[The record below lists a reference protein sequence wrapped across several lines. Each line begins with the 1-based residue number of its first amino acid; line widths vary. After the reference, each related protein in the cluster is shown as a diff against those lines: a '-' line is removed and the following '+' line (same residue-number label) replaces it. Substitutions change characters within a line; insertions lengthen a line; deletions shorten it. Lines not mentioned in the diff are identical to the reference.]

1 MKAEPTP
8 SKYGIIHSQ
17 RYEQGVGGKF
27 QKMADVSKIRKF
39 KDAADYTRNFIV
51 QEEIDKYLPGGRH
64 FIDEAEINRCITDVA
79 EKPVDPAR
87 VREIIAKSE
96 STCETLLPEETAVL
110 MSASSDPA
118 LFEEMRAAADR
129 IKHKVYDNRI
139 VMFAPLYMS
148 NLCVNGCKYC
158 GFREGNDQQKRRVL
172 TMDELKEEID
182 VLAGRIGHK
191 RLIAVYGEHPTTST
205 EYIAETIETC
215 YNRKVKAPRT
225 GAPVGIRRVNV
236 NAAPLPVE
244 DLKVLKSVGIGTF
257 QVFQETYNR
266 KLYESMHPAW
276 SVKGNY
282 DWRTTCFHRCLEAG
296 VDDVG
301 FGVLYGLC
309 DWRFELLATVMH
321 ARDLERWFNIGPH
334 TLSFPRLEPASGT
347 KVPEESP
354 WLIDDETFARILVIA
369 RLSVPYTGI
378 IVTARES
385 PASRNRVI
393 DHGMTQLDCSSNIAI
408 KGYSD
413 FADEAHQEK
422 DRQQFLLGDNRSIDE
437 MVRYLASRGI
447 ITSFCTAGYR
457 CGRTGGCIMDALKT
471 GREGKF
477 CKINAVLTF
486 REWLDDFASD
496 ETRKIGDALIEKEL
510 AGIKEWV
517 PKFYPSVMKQYEAT
531 CRGERDLFF

>member
-1 MKAEPTP
+1 
-8 SKYGIIHSQ
+8 
-17 RYEQGVGGKF
+17 
-27 QKMADVSKIRKF
+27 MADISKIRKF
-39 KDAADYTRNFIV
+39 VDAADYTKRFIV
-51 QEEIDKYLPGGRH
+51 QSEIDKYLPGGKH
-64 FIDEAEINRCITDVA
+64 FIDDALIEALIKKMDSREAD
-79 EKPVDPAR
+79 PVK

-96 STCETLLPEETAVL
+96 STCETLLPEETAEL
-110 MSASSDPA
+110 MMVKDKA
-118 LFEEMRAAADR
+118 LFEEMRQAADR

-148 NLCVNGCKYC
+148 SKCVNGCKYC
-158 GFREGNDQQKRRVL
+158 GFREGNTEQQRRVL

-191 RLIAVYGEHPTTST
+191 RLIAVYGEHPETST
-205 EYIAETIETC
+205 EYIAQTIETC
-215 YNRKVKAPRT
+215 YGRQVKAPRT

-236 NAAPLPVE
+236 NAAPLPIE
-244 DLKVLKSVGIGTF
+244 DLKVLRSVGIGTF

-309 DWRFELLATVMH
+309 DWRYELLATIMH
-321 ARDLERWFNIGPH
+321 ARDLEKWFNTGPH

-369 RLSVPYTGI
+369 RLSVPYTGM

-385 PASRNRVI
+385 PESRNRVL

-413 FADEAHQEK
+413 FENEAHQEK
-422 DRQQFLLGDNRSIDE
+422 SRQQFMLGDNRSIDE
-437 MVRYLASRGI
+437 MVRYLASRDM

-496 ETRKIGDALIEKEL
+496 ETRAIGEKIIAKEL
-510 AGIKEWV
+510 DGIREWL
-517 PKFYPSVMKQYEAT
+517 PKFYPTVFKQYEAT

>member
-1 MKAEPTP
+1 
-8 SKYGIIHSQ
+8 
-17 RYEQGVGGKF
+17 
-27 QKMADVSKIRKF
+27 MADGSHIRRF
-39 KDAADYTRNFIV
+39 RDAADYTKNFIV
-51 QEEIDKYLPGGRH
+51 RDEIDKYLPGGRH
-64 FIDEAEINRCITDVA
+64 FIDDAEIRRLIAATDGKA
-79 EKPVDPAR
+79 PDPVR
-87 VREIIAKSE
+87 VREIVAKAE
-96 STCETLLPEETAVL
+96 STCETLRPEETAVL
-110 MSASSDPA
+110 MQVTDPA

-139 VMFAPLYMS
+139 VLFAPLYLS
-148 NLCVNGCKYC
+148 NLCVNGCRYC
-158 GFREGNDQQKRRVL
+158 GFRAGNALQKRRVL
-172 TMDELKEEID
+172 TMDELREELD

-205 EYIAETIETC
+205 DYIAETIETC
-215 YNRKVKAPRT
+215 YARKAPAPRT
-225 GAPVGIRRVNV
+225 GKFNAIRRVNV
-236 NAAPLPVE
+236 NAAPLPVA
-244 DLKVLKSVGIGTF
+244 DLKVLRSVGIGTF

-266 KLYESMHPAW
+266 RLYESMHPAW
-276 SVKGNY
+276 SVKGDY

-301 FGVLYGLC
+301 LGVLYGLC
-309 DWRFELLATVMH
+309 DWRYELLATVMH

-347 KVPEESP
+347 RVPEESP
-354 WLIDDETFARILVIA
+354 WLIDDATFARILVIA

-385 PASRNRVI
+385 PASRNRVL
-393 DHGMTQLDCSSNIAI
+393 DHGLTQLDCSSNIAI

-422 DRQQFLLGDNRSIDE
+422 ERQQFMLGDSRTIDE
-437 MVRYLASRGI
+437 MVRYLAGRDI

-496 ETRKIGDALIEKEL
+496 GTRALGDRLIEKEL
-510 AGIKEWV
+510 AGIRAWL
-517 PKFYPSVMKQYEAT
+517 PKFYPTVLKQYEAT

>member
-1 MKAEPTP
+1 
-8 SKYGIIHSQ
+8 
-17 RYEQGVGGKF
+17 
-27 QKMADVSKIRKF
+27 MADCSGIRTF
-39 KDAADYTRNFIV
+39 KDAADYTKNFIIRD
-51 QEEIDKYLPGGRH
+51 EINKYLPGGKH
-64 FIDEAEINRCITDVA
+64 FIDDNYINKLIADTDGIA
-79 EKPVDPAR
+79 PDPKR

-110 MSASSDPA
+110 MQVTDPD

-139 VMFAPLYMS
+139 VVFAPLYMS

-158 GFREGNDQQKRRVL
+158 GFREGNELQKRRVL
-172 TMDELKEEID
+172 TMDELNEELD

-215 YNRKVKAPRT
+215 YKRQVPAPKT
-225 GAPVGIRRVNV
+225 GKLNSIRRVNV
-236 NAAPLPVE
+236 NAAPLPIA
-244 DLKVLKSVGIGTF
+244 DLKVLRSVGIGTF

-266 KLYESMHPAW
+266 KLYEEMHPRW
-276 SVKGNY
+276 SVKGDY

-309 DWRFELLATVMH
+309 DWRYELLATILH
-321 ARDLERWFNIGPH
+321 ARDLEKWFNIGPH

-347 KVPEESP
+347 RVPEESP
-354 WLIDDETFARILVIA
+354 WLIDDATFARIIVIA

-378 IVTARES
+378 IVTARENA
-385 PASRNRVI
+385 ASRNRVLR
-393 DHGMTQLDCSSNIAI
+393 HGMTQLDCSSNIAI

-413 FADEAHQEK
+413 FANEAHQEK
-422 DRQQFLLGDNRSIDE
+422 ERQQFLLGDNRSLDE
-437 MVRYLASRGI
+437 MVRYLADRDT

-486 REWLDDFASD
+486 REWLDDFASS
-496 ETRKIGDALIEKEL
+496 ETKAIGDKLIEKEL
-510 AGIKEWV
+510 AGIREWL
-517 PKFYPSVMKQYEAT
+517 PKFYPTVMKQYEAT

>member
-1 MKAEPTP
+1 
-8 SKYGIIHSQ
+8 
-17 RYEQGVGGKF
+17 
-27 QKMADVSKIRKF
+27 MADVSKIRKF
-39 KDAADYTRNFIV
+39 KDADDYRRNFVV

-64 FIDEAEINRCITDVA
+64 FIDEAEINRCIAEVA
-79 EKPVDPAR
+79 EKPADPAR

-110 MSASSDPA
+110 MSVTDPA

-158 GFREGNDQQKRRVL
+158 GFREGNAAQKRRVL
-172 TMDELKEEID
+172 TMDELKAEVD

-215 YNRKVKAPRT
+215 YNRKVKAPKT

-266 KLYESMHPAW
+266 KLYEEMHPSW

-282 DWRTTCFHRCLEAG
+282 DWRTTC
-296 VDDVG
+296 
-301 FGVLYGLC
+301 
-309 DWRFELLATVMH
+309 
-321 ARDLERWFNIGPH
+321 RDLERWFNIGPH

-347 KVPEESP
+347 RVPEESP
-354 WLIDDETFARILVIA
+354 WLIDDDTFARILVIA

-385 PASRNRVI
+385 PESRNRVL

-413 FADEAHQEK
+413 FANEAHQEK
-422 DRQQFLLGDNRSIDE
+422 ERQQFMLGDNRSIDE
-437 MVRYLASRGI
+437 MVRYLASRGT

-496 ETRKIGDALIEKEL
+496 ETRKMGDALIEKEL
-510 AGIKEWV
+510 AGIKEWL
-517 PKFYPSVMKQYEAT
+517 PKFYPTVMKQYEAT

>member
-1 MKAEPTP
+1 
-8 SKYGIIHSQ
+8 
-17 RYEQGVGGKF
+17 
-27 QKMADVSKIRKF
+27 MADISSIRKF
-39 KDAADYTRNFIV
+39 ANERDYTQNFIV
-51 QEEIDKYLPGGRH
+51 QQEIDKYLPGGKH
-64 FIDEAEINRCITDVA
+64 FIDDELI
-79 EKPVDPAR
+79 EKCLEKAKNAPVDPAR

-96 STCETLLPEETAVL
+96 ATCETLEPEEVACL
-110 MSASSDPA
+110 MQVEDPG
-118 LFEEMRAAADR
+118 LFEEMRAAASR
-129 IKHKVYDNRI
+129 IKHKVYDNRL

-148 NLCVNGCKYC
+148 NLCVNGCRYC
-158 GFREGNDQQKRRVL
+158 GFREGNSLQKRRRL
-172 TMDELKEEID
+172 TMDELKEEVD

-191 RLIAVYGEHPTTST
+191 RLIAVYGEHPSTST

-215 YNRKVKAPRT
+215 YARKVKAPRT
-225 GAPVGIRRVNV
+225 GADVGIRRVNV
-236 NAAPLPVE
+236 NAAPLPIA
-244 DLKVLKSVGIGTF
+244 DLRVLRSVGIGTY

-266 KLYESMHPAW
+266 KLYRQMHPEW

-301 FGVLYGLC
+301 LGVLYGLC
-309 DWRFELLATVMH
+309 DWKYELLATVLH

-347 KVPEESP
+347 RVPDESP
-354 WLIDDETFARILVIA
+354 WLIDDETFARIIVIA
-369 RLSVPYTGI
+369 RLAVPYTGI

-385 PASRNRVI
+385 PESRNRIV

-413 FADEAHQEK
+413 FAHESHQEK
-422 DRQQFLLGDNRSIDE
+422 ERQQFMLGDNRSIDE
-437 MVRYLASRGI
+437 MVRYLAGRGI

-496 ETRKIGDALIEKEL
+496 ETRAIGEKIIDSEL
-510 AGIKEWV
+510 AAIREWL
-517 PKFYPSVMKQYEAT
+517 PKFYPSVAKQYERT

>member
-1 MKAEPTP
+1 
-8 SKYGIIHSQ
+8 
-17 RYEQGVGGKF
+17 
-27 QKMADVSKIRKF
+27 MADCSSIRKF
-39 KDAADYTRNFIV
+39 ATAADYTKNFII
-51 QEEIDKYLPGGRH
+51 QSEIDKYLPGGKH
-64 FIDEAEINRCITDVA
+64 FIDEAQILRCIDEIA
-79 EKPVDPAR
+79 MKPADPVK
-87 VREIIAKSE
+87 VREILAKSE

-110 MSASSDPA
+110 MSAAFDPE
-118 LFEEMRAAADR
+118 LFAEMRATALR
-129 IKHKVYDNRI
+129 IKKKVYDNRI
-139 VMFAPLYMS
+139 VVFAPLYMS

-158 GFREGNDQQKRRVL
+158 GFREGNELQKRRVL

-191 RLIAVYGEHPTTST
+191 RLIAVYGEHQTTST

-215 YNRKVKAPRT
+215 YNRQVPAPRS
-225 GAPVGIRRVNV
+225 GHKNGIRRVNI
-236 NAAPLPVE
+236 NAAPLPIA
-244 DLKVLKSVGIGTF
+244 DLKVLRSVGIGTF

-266 KLYESMHPAW
+266 KLYEEMHPAW

-301 FGVLYGLC
+301 LGVLYGLC
-309 DWRFELLATVMH
+309 DWRFELLATIMP
-321 ARDLERWFNIGPH
+321 ARVLERWFNTGPRP
-334 TLSFPRLEPASGT
+334 LSFPRLEPASGT

-354 WLIDDETFARILVIA
+354 WLIDDATFEKIVTIA

-378 IVTARES
+378 IITARES
-385 PASRNRVI
+385 PESRNRI
-393 DHGMTQLDCSSNIAI
+393 LDCGMTQLDCSSNIAI

-413 FADEAHQEK
+413 FENEAHQEK
-422 DRQQFLLGDNRSIDE
+422 ERQQFMLGDNRSLDE
-437 MVRYLASRGI
+437 MVRYLASKDT

-496 ETRKIGDALIEKEL
+496 DTRAIGDALIEKEL
-510 AGIKEWV
+510 AGIKEWL
-517 PKFYPSVMKQYEAT
+517 PKFYPTVMKQYEAT

>member
-1 MKAEPTP
+1 
-8 SKYGIIHSQ
+8 
-17 RYEQGVGGKF
+17 
-27 QKMADVSKIRKF
+27 MADCSSIRKF
-39 KDAADYTRNFIV
+39 TSAADYTKNFIV
-51 QEEIDKYLPGGRH
+51 QGEIDKYLPGGRH
-64 FIDEAEINRCITDVA
+64 FIDDALITRLIAETDGQQ
-79 EKPVDPAR
+79 PDPAR

-96 STCETLLPEETAVL
+96 TTRETLLPEETAVL
-110 MSASSDPA
+110 MQVTDPE

-129 IKHKVYDNRI
+129 IKRAVYDNRI
-139 VMFAPLYMS
+139 VVFAPLYMS
-148 NLCVNGCKYC
+148 NLCVNGCRYC
-158 GFREGNDQQKRRVL
+158 GFREGNALQRRRVL
-172 TMDELKEEID
+172 TMDELKEEVD

-215 YNRKVKAPRT
+215 YNRDVRAPRT
-225 GAPVGIRRVNV
+225 GCKVGIRRVNV
-236 NAAPLPVE
+236 NAAPLPVA
-244 DLKVLKSVGIGTF
+244 DLKVLRAVGIGTF

-266 KLYESMHPAW
+266 KLYEQMHPAW

-301 FGVLYGLC
+301 LGVLYGLC
-309 DWRFELLATVMH
+309 DWRYELLATVLH

-347 KVPEESP
+347 RVPEESP
-354 WLIDDETFARILVIA
+354 WLIDDATFARILVIA

-385 PASRNRVI
+385 PAIRNRVL
-393 DHGMTQLDCSSNIAI
+393 DHSMTQLDCSSNIAI

-413 FADEAHQEK
+413 FANEAEQDK
-422 DRQQFLLGDNRSIDE
+422 SRQQFMLGDNRSLDE
-437 MVRYLASRGI
+437 MVRYLAGRGL

-477 CKINAVLTF
+477 CKINAILTF
-486 REWLDDFASD
+486 REWLDDFASP
-496 ETRKIGDALIEKEL
+496 ETKAIGEEIIQKEL
-510 AGIKEWV
+510 AEVKEWL
-517 PKFYPSVMKQYEAT
+517 PKFYPTVLQQYEAT

>member
-1 MKAEPTP
+1 
-8 SKYGIIHSQ
+8 
-17 RYEQGVGGKF
+17 
-27 QKMADVSKIRKF
+27 MADCSSIRKF
-39 KDAADYTRNFIV
+39 TSAADYTKNFIV
-51 QEEIDKYLPGGRH
+51 QGEIDKYLPGGRH
-64 FIDEAEINRCITDVA
+64 FIDDALITRLIAETDGQQ
-79 EKPVDPAR
+79 PDPAR

-96 STCETLLPEETAVL
+96 TTRETLLPEETAVL
-110 MSASSDPA
+110 MQVTDPE

-129 IKHKVYDNRI
+129 IKRAVYDNRI
-139 VMFAPLYMS
+139 VVFAPLYMS
-148 NLCVNGCKYC
+148 NLCVNGCRYC
-158 GFREGNDQQKRRVL
+158 GFREGNALQRRRVL
-172 TMDELKEEID
+172 TMDELKEEVD

-215 YNRKVKAPRT
+215 YNRDVRAPRT
-225 GAPVGIRRVNV
+225 GCKVGIRRVNV
-236 NAAPLPVE
+236 NAAPLPVA
-244 DLKVLKSVGIGTF
+244 DLKVLRAVGIGTF

-266 KLYESMHPAW
+266 KLYEQMHPAW

-301 FGVLYGLC
+301 LGVLYGLC
-309 DWRFELLATVMH
+309 DWRYELLATVLH

-347 KVPEESP
+347 RVPEESP
-354 WLIDDETFARILVIA
+354 WLIDDATFARILVIA

-385 PASRNRVI
+385 PASRNRVL
-393 DHGMTQLDCSSNIAI
+393 DHGMTQPDCSSNIAI

-413 FADEAHQEK
+413 FANEAEQDK
-422 DRQQFLLGDNRSIDE
+422 SRQQFMLGDNRSLDE
-437 MVRYLASRGI
+437 MVRYLAGRGL

-477 CKINAVLTF
+477 CKINAILTF
-486 REWLDDFASD
+486 REWLDDFASP
-496 ETRKIGDALIEKEL
+496 ETKAIGEEIIQKEL
-510 AGIKEWV
+510 AEVKEWL
-517 PKFYPSVMKQYEAT
+517 PKFYPTVLQQYEAT

>member
-1 MKAEPTP
+1 
-8 SKYGIIHSQ
+8 
-17 RYEQGVGGKF
+17 
-27 QKMADVSKIRKF
+27 MADTSSIRKF
-39 KDAADYTRNFIV
+39 QSAEEYTKNFII
-51 QEEIDKYLPGGRH
+51 QEEIDKYLPGGKH
-64 FIDEAEINRCITDVA
+64 FIDDEYICRTIADAEA
-79 EKPVDPAR
+79 KPVDKIKI
-87 VREIIAKSE
+87 REIIAKSE
-96 STCETLLPEETAVL
+96 STCETLLPEETAQL
-110 MSASSDPA
+110 MQVTDPD

-148 NLCVNGCKYC
+148 NLCVNGCRYC
-158 GFREGNDQQKRRVL
+158 GFREGNELQRRRVL
-172 TMDELKEEID
+172 TMDELKEEVD

-215 YNRKVKAPRT
+215 YNRAVKAPRT

-236 NAAPLPVE
+236 NAAPLPVA
-244 DLKVLKSVGIGTF
+244 DLKVLRSVGIGTY

-266 KLYESMHPAW
+266 RLYSQMHPAW

-301 FGVLYGLC
+301 LGVLYGLC
-309 DWRFELLATVMH
+309 DWRYELLATVLH
-321 ARDLERWFNIGPH
+321 TRDLERWFNIGPH

-347 KVPEESP
+347 RVPEESP
-354 WLIDDETFARILVIA
+354 WLIDDDTFARILVVA
-369 RLSVPYTGI
+369 RLSVPYTGM
-378 IVTARES
+378 IVTAREK
-385 PASRNRVI
+385 ADSRNRVLN
-393 DHGMTQLDCSSNIAI
+393 HGMTQLDCSSNIAI

-422 DRQQFLLGDNRSIDE
+422 ERQQFMLGDNRSIDE
-437 MVRYLASRGI
+437 MVRYLAEKGT

-486 REWLDDFASD
+486 REWLDDFASPD
-496 ETRKIGDALIEKEL
+496 TKAVGEKVIAAEL
-510 AGIKEWV
+510 EAIREWL
-517 PKFYPSVMKQYEAT
+517 PKFYPQVLKQYEAT

>member
-1 MKAEPTP
+1 
-8 SKYGIIHSQ
+8 
-17 RYEQGVGGKF
+17 
-27 QKMADVSKIRKF
+27 MADCSQIRTF
-39 KDAADYTRNFIV
+39 SDAADYRRNFIV
-51 QEEIDKYLPGGRH
+51 RDEITKYLPGGKH
-64 FIDEAEINRCITDVA
+64 FVDEALINRLLAGIDGKEA
-79 EKPVDPAR
+79 DPAR

-96 STCETLLPEETAVL
+96 ATCETLTPEEVAVL
-110 MSASSDPA
+110 MQVTDPA

-129 IKHKVYDNRI
+129 IKRKVYDNRI

-158 GFREGNDQQKRRVL
+158 GFREGNASQVRRRL
-172 TMDELKEEID
+172 TMDELKEELD

-215 YNRKVKAPRT
+215 YKRQVPAPRS
-225 GAPVGIRRVNV
+225 GRLNGIRRVNV
-236 NAAPLPVE
+236 NAAPLPIA
-244 DLKVLKSVGIGTF
+244 DLKVLRSVGIGTF

-266 KLYESMHPAW
+266 KLYEEMHPAW
-276 SVKGNY
+276 SVKGDY
-282 DWRTTCFHRCLEAG
+282 DWRTTAFHRCLEAG

-301 FGVLYGLC
+301 LGVLYGLC

-354 WLIDDETFARILVIA
+354 WLIDDDTFARILVIA
-369 RLSVPYTGI
+369 RLAVPYTGI

-385 PASRNRVI
+385 AASRNRVLN
-393 DHGMTQLDCSSNIAI
+393 HGMTQLDCSSNIAI

-413 FADEAHQEK
+413 FETETHQEK
-422 DRQQFLLGDNRSIDE
+422 ERQQFLLGDTRSIDE
-437 MVRYLASRGI
+437 MVRYLASRGT

-486 REWLDDFASD
+486 REWLDDFESD
-496 ETRKIGDALIEKEL
+496 ETRAIGEKLIEKEL
-510 AGIKEWV
+510 DEIKAWL
-517 PKFYPSVMKQYEAT
+517 PKFYPTVLKQYEAT

>member
-1 MKAEPTP
+1 
-8 SKYGIIHSQ
+8 
-17 RYEQGVGGKF
+17 
-27 QKMADVSKIRKF
+27 MADCSSIRKF
-39 KDAADYTRNFIV
+39 TSAADYTKNFIV
-51 QEEIDKYLPGGRH
+51 QGEIDKYLPGGRH
-64 FIDEAEINRCITDVA
+64 FIDDALITRLIAETDGQQ
-79 EKPVDPAR
+79 PDPAR

-96 STCETLLPEETAVL
+96 TTRETLLPEETAVL
-110 MSASSDPA
+110 MQVTDPE

-129 IKHKVYDNRI
+129 IKRAVYDNRI
-139 VMFAPLYMS
+139 VVFAPLYMS
-148 NLCVNGCKYC
+148 NLCVNGCRYC
-158 GFREGNDQQKRRVL
+158 GFRDGNALQKRRVL
-172 TMDELKEEID
+172 TMDELKEEVD

-215 YNRKVKAPRT
+215 YNHPVAAPRT
-225 GAPVGIRRVNV
+225 GCKVGIRRVNV
-236 NAAPLPVE
+236 NAAPLPVA
-244 DLKVLKSVGIGTF
+244 DLKVLRAVGIGTF

-266 KLYESMHPAW
+266 KLYEQMHPAW

-301 FGVLYGLC
+301 LGVLYGLC
-309 DWRFELLATVMH
+309 DWRYELLATVMH

-347 KVPEESP
+347 RVPEESP
-354 WLIDDETFARILVIA
+354 WLIDDATFARILVIA

-385 PASRNRVI
+385 PASRNRVL

-413 FADEAHQEK
+413 FANEAEQDK
-422 DRQQFLLGDNRSIDE
+422 SRQQFMLGDNRSLDE
-437 MVRYLASRGI
+437 MVRYLAGRGL

-477 CKINAVLTF
+477 CKINAILTF
-486 REWLDDFASD
+486 REWLDDFASP
-496 ETRKIGDALIEKEL
+496 ETKAIGEEIIQKEL
-510 AGIKEWV
+510 AEVKEWL
-517 PKFYPSVMKQYEAT
+517 PKFYPTVLQQYEAT

>member
-1 MKAEPTP
+1 MVDT
-8 SKYGIIHSQ
+8 SG
-17 RYEQGVGGKF
+17 
-27 QKMADVSKIRKF
+27 IRKF
-39 KDAADYTRNFIV
+39 ADAADYRKRFVI

-64 FIDEAEINRCITDVA
+64 FIDENRINALIAATDG
-79 EKPVDPAR
+79 KPADPVR

-96 STCETLLPEETAVL
+96 SACETLEPEETAVL
-110 MSASSDPA
+110 MQVTDPA

-148 NLCVNGCKYC
+148 NLCVNGCRYC
-158 GFREGNDQQKRRVL
+158 GFREGNSLQKRRVL

-191 RLIAVYGEHPTTST
+191 RLIAVYGEHPSTST

-215 YNRKVKAPRT
+215 YARQVKAPRT

-236 NAAPLPVE
+236 NAAPLPVA
-244 DLKVLKSVGIGTF
+244 DLKVLKKVGIGTF

-266 KLYESMHPAW
+266 KLYEQMHPAW

-301 FGVLYGLC
+301 LGVLYGLC

-347 KVPEESP
+347 RVPEESP
-354 WLIDDETFARILVIA
+354 WLIDDDTFARILVIA
-369 RLSVPYTGI
+369 RLSVPYTGM

-385 PASRNRVI
+385 PTRHLRE
-393 DHGMTQLDCSSNIAI
+393 SS
-408 KGYSD
+408 
-413 FADEAHQEK
+413 
-422 DRQQFLLGDNRSIDE
+422 
-437 MVRYLASRGI
+437 
-447 ITSFCTAGYR
+447 
-457 CGRTGGCIMDALKT
+457 
-471 GREGKF
+471 
-477 CKINAVLTF
+477 
-486 REWLDDFASD
+486 
-496 ETRKIGDALIEKEL
+496 
-510 AGIKEWV
+510 
-517 PKFYPSVMKQYEAT
+517 
-531 CRGERDLFF
+531 

>member
-1 MKAEPTP
+1 MATLN
-8 SKYGIIHSQ
+8 GI
-17 RYEQGVGGKF
+17 RT
-27 QKMADVSKIRKF
+27 F
-39 KDAADYTRNFIV
+39 KDERDYTEHFIV
-51 QEEIDKYLPGGRH
+51 QSEIDKYLPGGKH
-64 FIDEAEINRCITDVA
+64 FIDDALIRRTLAESDA
-79 EKPVDPAR
+79 APVDPAH
-87 VREIIAKSE
+87 VREILAKSYE
-96 STCETLLPEETAVL
+96 TCETLPVEDVAAL
-110 MSASSDPA
+110 MRVEDPA
-118 LFEEMRAAADR
+118 LFEEMRAMADR
-129 IKHKVYDNRI
+129 IKKKVYDNRI
-139 VMFAPLYMS
+139 VMFAPLYVA
-148 NLCVNGCKYC
+148 NPCVNGCKYC
-158 GFREGNDQQKRRVL
+158 GFREGNAQQKRRIL
-172 TMDELKEEID
+172 TMDEVREDVD

-191 RLIAVYGEHPTTST
+191 RVIAVYGEHPKTST
-205 EYIAETIETC
+205 AYIAETIETI
-215 YNRKVKAPRT
+215 YGRQVKAPRT

-236 NAAPLPVE
+236 NAAPLPVD
-244 DLKVLKSVGIGTF
+244 DLRVLHEVGIGTF

-266 KLYESMHPAW
+266 KLYEQMHPAW

-282 DWRTTCFHRCLEAG
+282 DWRTTCFHRCMEAG

-309 DWRFELLATVMH
+309 DWRYELLATVLH

-354 WLIDDETFARILVIA
+354 WLIDDATFARIIVIA
-369 RLSVPYTGI
+369 RLAIPYTGI
-378 IVTARES
+378 IITARES
-385 PASRNRVI
+385 PESRNRVL

-413 FADEAHQEK
+413 FEHESHQEK
-422 DRQQFLLGDNRSIDE
+422 DRQQFLLGDTRSIDE
-437 MVRYLASRGI
+437 MVRYLATRDT

-496 ETRKIGDALIEKEL
+496 ETRAIGDKLIEKEL
-510 AGIKEWV
+510 AGIKEWL
-517 PKFYPSVMKQYEAT
+517 PKFYPTVLKQYEAT
-531 CRGERDLFF
+531 CNGERDLFF

>member
-1 MKAEPTP
+1 MATIN
-8 SKYGIIHSQ
+8 GIRH
-17 RYEQGVGGKF
+17 
-27 QKMADVSKIRKF
+27 F
-39 KDAADYTRNFIV
+39 KDEQDYREHFIV
-51 QEEIDKYLPGGRH
+51 KSEIDKYLPGGRH
-64 FIDEAEINRCITDVA
+64 FIDEDLINRTLA
-79 EKPVDPAR
+79 EADAKDVDPVR
-87 VREIIAKSE
+87 IREIIAKSE
-96 STCETLLPEETAVL
+96 STCETLEIAETAAL
-110 MSASSDPA
+110 MRVTDPG

-129 IKHKVYDNRI
+129 IKKKVYDNRI
-139 VMFAPLYMS
+139 VFFAPLYVA
-148 NLCVNGCKYC
+148 NPCVNGCRYC
-158 GFREGNDQQKRRVL
+158 GFREGNDHQKRRIL
-172 TMDELKEEID
+172 TMDEVREEID

-191 RLIAVYGEHPTTST
+191 RLIAVYGEHPKTST
-205 EYIAETIETC
+205 EYIAETIETI
-215 YNRKVKAPRT
+215 YGHQVPAPKS
-225 GAPVGIRRVNV
+225 GHKVGIRRVNV
-236 NAAPLPVE
+236 NAAPLPID
-244 DLKVLKSVGIGTF
+244 DLKVLRSVGIGTF

-266 KLYESMHPAW
+266 KLYESMHPTW

-282 DWRTTCFHRCLEAG
+282 DWRTTCFHRCMEAG

-301 FGVLYGLC
+301 LGVLYGLC
-309 DWRFELLATVMH
+309 DWRFEVLATILH

-354 WLIDDETFARILVIA
+354 WLIDDDTFAKIIVLA

-378 IVTARES
+378 IITARES
-385 PASRNRVI
+385 PASRNRVLGY
-393 DHGMTQLDCSSNIAI
+393 GMTQLDCSSNIAI

-413 FADEAHQEK
+413 FENEAHQEK
-422 DRQQFLLGDNRSIDE
+422 DRQQFMLGDTRSLDE
-437 MVRYLASRGI
+437 MVRYLASRGT

-510 AGIKEWV
+510 EGIKEWV

>member
-1 MKAEPTP
+1 
-8 SKYGIIHSQ
+8 
-17 RYEQGVGGKF
+17 
-27 QKMADVSKIRKF
+27 MADCSSIRKF
-39 KDAADYTRNFIV
+39 TSAADYTKNFIV
-51 QEEIDKYLPGGRH
+51 QGEIDKYLPGGRH
-64 FIDEAEINRCITDVA
+64 FIDEALITRLIA
-79 EKPVDPAR
+79 ETDGQQPDPAR

-96 STCETLLPEETAVL
+96 TTRETLLPEETAVL
-110 MSASSDPA
+110 MQVTDPE

-129 IKHKVYDNRI
+129 IKRAVYDNRI
-139 VMFAPLYMS
+139 VVFAPLYMS
-148 NLCVNGCKYC
+148 NLCVNGCRYC
-158 GFREGNDQQKRRVL
+158 GFRDGNELQKRRVL
-172 TMDELKEEID
+172 TMDELKEEVD

-215 YNRKVKAPRT
+215 YNRDVRAPHT
-225 GAPVGIRRVNV
+225 GCKVGIRRVNV
-236 NAAPLPVE
+236 NAAPLPVA
-244 DLKVLKSVGIGTF
+244 DLKVLRAVGIGTF

-266 KLYESMHPAW
+266 KLYEQMHPAW

-301 FGVLYGLC
+301 LGVLYGLC
-309 DWRFELLATVMH
+309 DWRYELLATVMH

-347 KVPEESP
+347 RVPEESP
-354 WLIDDETFARILVIA
+354 WLIDDATFARILVIA

-385 PASRNRVI
+385 PASRNRVL

-413 FADEAHQEK
+413 FANEAEQDK
-422 DRQQFLLGDNRSIDE
+422 SRQQFMLGDNRSLDE
-437 MVRYLASRGI
+437 MVRYLAGRGL

-477 CKINAVLTF
+477 CKINAILTF
-486 REWLDDFASD
+486 REWLDDFASP
-496 ETRKIGDALIEKEL
+496 ETKVIGEEIIQKEL
-510 AGIKEWV
+510 AEVKEWL
-517 PKFYPSVMKQYEAT
+517 PKFYPTVLQQYEAT

>member
-1 MKAEPTP
+1 
-8 SKYGIIHSQ
+8 
-17 RYEQGVGGKF
+17 
-27 QKMADVSKIRKF
+27 MADCSSIRRF
-39 KDAADYTRNFIV
+39 KDAADYTKNFIV
-51 QEEIDKYLPGGRH
+51 RDEINKYLPGGKH
-64 FIDEAEINRCITDVA
+64 FIDDALINRLIAETDGQA
-79 EKPVDPAR
+79 PDPVR
-87 VREIIAKSE
+87 VREIVAKAE

-110 MSASSDPA
+110 MQVTDPA

-148 NLCVNGCKYC
+148 NRCVNGCKYC
-158 GFREGNDQQKRRVL
+158 GFREGNALQKRRVL
-172 TMDELKEEID
+172 TMDELKEELD

-215 YNRKVKAPRT
+215 YARKVPAPRT
-225 GAPVGIRRVNV
+225 GKLNSIRRVNV
-236 NAAPLPVE
+236 NAAPLPVA
-244 DLKVLKSVGIGTF
+244 DLKVLRSVGIGTF

-276 SVKGNY
+276 SVKGDY

-309 DWRFELLATVMH
+309 DWRYELLATVLH

-347 KVPEESP
+347 RVPEESP
-354 WLIDDETFARILVIA
+354 WLIDDATFARILVIA

-385 PASRNRVI
+385 PASRDRVL

-422 DRQQFLLGDNRSIDE
+422 ERQQFMLGDNRSIDE
-437 MVRYLASRGI
+437 MVRTLAARGV

-486 REWLDDFASD
+486 REWLDDFASE
-496 ETRKIGDALIEKEL
+496 ETRAIGGRLIEKEL
-510 AGIKEWV
+510 AEIKDWL
-517 PKFYPSVMKQYEAT
+517 PKFYPTVLKQYEAT
-531 CRGERDLFF
+531 CRGARDLFF

>member
-1 MKAEPTP
+1 
-8 SKYGIIHSQ
+8 
-17 RYEQGVGGKF
+17 
-27 QKMADVSKIRKF
+27 MADCSSIRKF
-39 KDAADYTRNFIV
+39 KDADDFRRNIIV
-51 QEEIDKYLPGGRH
+51 QSEIDKYLPGGKH
-64 FIDEAEINRCITDVA
+64 FIDEAEIVRCIADVA
-79 EKPVDPAR
+79 EKPADPAL

-96 STCETLLPEETAVL
+96 STRETLKPSETAVL
-110 MSASSDPA
+110 MSAVKDPS
-118 LFEEMRAAADR
+118 LFAEMKAAALR
-129 IKHKVYDNRI
+129 IKKAVYDNRI
-139 VMFAPLYMS
+139 VVFAPLYIS

-158 GFREGNDQQKRRVL
+158 GFREGNTQQKRRVL
-172 TMDELKEEID
+172 TMDELREELD

-215 YNRKVKAPRT
+215 YGHLVPAPKS
-225 GAPVGIRRVNV
+225 GCKVGIRRVNV
-236 NAAPLPVE
+236 NAAPLPVA
-244 DLKVLKSVGIGTF
+244 DLKVLRSVGIGTF

-266 KLYESMHPAW
+266 KLYEQMHPSW
-276 SVKGNY
+276 SPKGNY
-282 DWRTTCFHRCLEAG
+282 DWRVTCFHRCMEAG

-301 FGVLYGLC
+301 LGVLYGLC
-309 DWRFELLATVMH
+309 DWRYELLATVMH

-354 WLIDDETFARILVIA
+354 WLIDDDTFEKIVTIA
-369 RLSVPYTGI
+369 RLS
-378 IVTARES
+378 
-385 PASRNRVI
+385 N
-393 DHGMTQLDCSSNIAI
+393 
-408 KGYSD
+408 
-413 FADEAHQEK
+413 EAHQEK
-422 DRQQFLLGDNRSIDE
+422 DRQQFMLGDNRSIDE
-437 MVRYLASRGI
+437 MVRYLASRGT

-496 ETRKIGDALIEKEL
+496 ETRKIGDALIQKEL
-510 AGIKEWV
+510 AGIKEWL
-517 PKFYPSVMKQYEAT
+517 PKFYPTVMKQYEAT